1 MSDDIDQDPN
11 EQAGMESA
19 AEQQEEHF
27 DRSRITLTQTVLGL
41 HPYVLIE
48 AKYEAPE
55 SDADDGLRLATQCGG
70 GVESIG
76 ILPLL
81 LVTTLP
87 AEENPLTAAVKS
99 FIDEAVHK
107 DDVANVV
114 ELFHAFAEYVGF
126 PMPESGK

>member
-11 EQAGMESA
+11 EQASMESKGE
-19 AEQQEEHF
+19 EQEDHF
-27 DRSRITLTQTVLGL
+27 GRSTVSLTQHVLGL

-55 SDADDGLRLATQCGG
+55 SDDDDGLRLATRCGG

-76 ILPLL
+76 LLPLL

-87 AEENPLTAAVKS
+87 AEENPLTAAVRGML
-99 FIDEAVHK
+99 
-107 DDVANVV
+107 
-114 ELFHAFAEYVGF
+114 ELHPNHGPALPATLAAFANYVGF
-126 PMPESGK
+126 PMPDLGK